1 MRKLLLIILLL
12 CLNLQHILAY
22 NIRHI
27 SSADGLSAS
36 SVLTIEQ
43 QPNGTMLFGTIDG
56 LNTYDGSKVRPAIFN
71 AGQRL
76 YGNLIEHVLNVENN
90 KTWVLTNYGLNIVTA
105 QGQAVRYYPQF
116 QGLRRIRK
124 NPQGDGF
131 LLTDGKLN
139 YIDKRDGSVH
149 TLPLKGITLANVC
162 DFAVSNRTLILFTRE
177 GIVTYPL
184 QASNNV
190 YTIGKPKMTQRL
202 RIISAMPDDDI
213 EYMVSADGQ
222 LYSYNLTTQAMQ
234 YEMSLSEET
243 SRRGFVNEVLRYKNS
258 LMIGFGEGGVI
269 KVNKHQN
276 KSAEII
282 DLGIET
288 GVFCMHK
295 DRLGD
300 IVWIGTDGGGVM
312 MYSDEPLTLRSFA
325 SAALRAG
332 RSFPIRALLKDGDGN
347 LWVGTKGDGLIC
359 VPHFST
365 YQNPHQLGETVFRE
379 QNSGLSSNV
388 VYKLAESKHPWFW
401 ISGGNGI
408 CYYSQVTK
416 TIRPVPTELQLLQV
430 IDIREKG
437 DELWMATLGSGICR
451 ATISVENGQ
460 PRLTHIKRYVLDGGK
475 GSSNYFFCL
484 TCDEQGQWWFGNRG
498 KGLYTFENERLKY
511 VAPAQTTD
519 DPSVNDVFALQAV
532 DDNLWIGTG
541 MGIFIRDKQGH
552 SRRLSTADGLPN
564 NTIHAFTKGTANE
577 VWATTNGGLV
587 ELSANGTVLKV
598 YGMNSGLDV
607 TEYCDGAA
615 YAKGQELFFGGING
629 FTTVVN
635 DTTLHQKVHES
646 RISFT
651 ALDILGKLQNI
662 NDFLEG
668 AHNNLTLTLDHTQST
683 FAVSVATFNYLEEPF
698 YHYLYRLSDEGEW
711 IDNGSNNAIAFTQM
725 AEGSHTLYVKARN
738 MMNGNETAVSELHID
753 IKPPYYRTIWAYLT
767 YAFLFIVLIATY
779 VRHWYEDQKLHQQM
793 QLAKMEQQHQ
803 DDLYEEKLKFLTNI
817 VHELNTPLTLI
828 YGPCER
834 ILQYNKAD
842 GFVKK
847 YISRV
852 MQNLG
857 RLNSLIQ
864 EIIDLRRVTSGHHI
878 ISWRRVDVS
887 AVVGDYANA
896 FTEMAER
903 SGITYQQDI
912 EQGLVWTS
920 DDKALRSI
928 VGNLISNAF
937 KYTKR
942 QGTIKV
948 KLSQQKDGLLFSV
961 YNSGRGIAPED
972 QQRIFDYYTVFDSVE
987 ESPNAGQTSRNG
999 IGMAICYNMTKM
1011 LGGRIEIDS
1020 VVGEYAQFNVYLPYQ
1035 PLPEG
1040 VSQEVVTSD
1049 KQTDEMTMAVPT
1061 IGSTTGKETRPLPK
1075 MAGDRTPTILAI
1087 DDNQEML
1094 DLLADCLTGYRV
1106 LTALN
1111 AEKGLEYLKAETPD
1125 LIITDIMMPGTD
1137 GLDFTQ
1143 QVKRN
1148 KHTMH
1153 IPLIIL
1159 SAKTSEEERIEGLE
1173 SGADV
1178 YISKPFSINLLQA
1191 TVVRLLENSNMLREY
1206 YNSGAS
1212 AYVYAAGNLISKE
1225 NQSFADEVTK
1235 VIDEHLIDTELTPEK
1250 LAELMSISPRNLYRK
1265 FSDANLPTPKDY
1277 IKTYRINV
1285 AARWLTTT
1293 NTTIQEIIYK
1303 TGFNTRSQ
1311 FYTEFRKHFGMT
1323 PKEYREQQQA
1333 KDNQL

>member
-1 MRKLLLIILLL
+1 ML
-12 CLNLQHILAY
+12 CLTLQGISAY

-56 LNTYDGSKVRPAIFN
+56 LNTYDGSKVRPTTLN

-76 YGNLIEHVLNVENN
+76 YGNLIEHVLNVTDN
-90 KTWVLTNYGLNIVTA
+90 KTWVLTNYGLNIITA
-105 QGQAVRYYPQF
+105 KGQSVRYYPQF

-139 YIDKRDGSVH
+139 YIDKHDGSIH
-149 TLPLKGITLANVC
+149 ALPLKGITLANVC
-162 DFAVSNRTLILFTRE
+162 DFAVSDRALILFTRG
-177 GIVTYPL
+177 GILSYPL
-184 QASNNV
+184 HASNDL
-190 YTIGKPKMTQRL
+190 YTIGKPQIVR
-202 RIISAMPDDDI
+202 RIRVVSAMPDDEI
-213 EYMVSADGQ
+213 EYLVTDEGQ

-234 YEMSLSEET
+234 YEMSLSQET
-243 SRRGFVNEVLRYKNS
+243 NRRGFVNEVLRYKES

-269 KVNKHQN
+269 KVNKH
-276 KSAEII
+276 KDGTAEII

-332 RSFPIRALLKDGDGN
+332 RSFPIRTLLKDDEGS

-359 VPHFST
+359 IPQFSP

-379 QNSGLSSNV
+379 QNSGLNSNV
-388 VYKLAESKHPWFW
+388 VYRLAESRHPWFW
-401 ISGGNGI
+401 ISGGNGV
-408 CYYSQVTK
+408 CYYSKTSK
-416 TIRPVPTELQLLQV
+416 TIRPVPAELQLQQV
-430 IDIREKG
+430 IDICEKG
-437 DELWMATLGSGICR
+437 HELWMATLGSGICK
-451 ATISVENGQ
+451 ADITIENGQ
-460 PRLTHIKRYVLDGGK
+460 PRLTNMKRYVLDGGK

-484 TCDEQGQWWFGNRG
+484 TCDEQGRWWFGNRG
-498 KGLYTFENERLKY
+498 KGLYTLEKGQLRH
-511 VAPAQTTD
+511 VAPTQPTD
-519 DPSVNDVFALQAV
+519 DPSVNDIFALQAV
-532 DDNLWIGTG
+532 GEQLWIGTG
-541 MGIFIRDKQGH
+541 MGIFIRDKHGRSQ
-552 SRRLSTADGLPN
+552 RLSTTNGLPN
-564 NTIHAFTKGTANE
+564 NTIHAFTKGTTNE

-587 ELSANGTVLKV
+587 ELSTSGTVLKV

-615 YAKGQELFFGGING
+615 FAKGQELFFGGTNG
-629 FTTVVN
+629 FTAIAN
-635 DTTLHQKVHES
+635 DTTVHQQVHEA
-646 RISFT
+646 RIGFT

-662 NDFLEG
+662 NDFIDGEPD
-668 AHNNLTLTLDHTQST
+668 NLTLTLHHTQNT

-698 YHYLYRLSDEGEW
+698 YHYLYRLSNDDEW
-711 IDNGSNNAIAFTQM
+711 IDNGSNNAISFTQM
-725 AEGSHTLYVKARN
+725 AEGTHTLYVKARN
-738 MMNGNETAVSELHID
+738 MLDGRETAVSQLHID

-767 YAFLFIVLIATY
+767 YALLAIALIVIY

-793 QLAKMEQQHQ
+793 QLAKLEQQHQ

-834 ILQYNKAD
+834 ILSYSKTD

-847 YISRV
+847 YIGKV

-864 EIIDLRRVTSGHHI
+864 EIIDLRRVTSGHHV

-903 SGITYQQDI
+903 NSISYQQDI
-912 EQGLVWTS
+912 TPGLVWTS

-937 KYTKR
+937 KYTKS

-948 KLSQQKDGLLFSV
+948 RLTQESEGLLFSV

-972 QQRIFDYYTVFDSVE
+972 RQRIFDYYTVFDSVE

-1020 VVGEYAQFNVYLPYQ
+1020 VVGEYARFNVYLPEQ

-1040 VSQEVVTSD
+1040 TSEEVVTSD
-1049 KQTDEMTMAVPT
+1049 KMTDDMSLAVPAT
-1061 IGSTTGKETRPLPK
+1061 GSSASKPSRPLPK
-1075 MAGDRTPTILAI
+1075 MAGDKTPTILVI
-1087 DDNQEML
+1087 DDNQEIL
-1094 DLLADCLTGYRV
+1094 DLLSDCLAGYRV

-1111 AEKGLEYLKAETPD
+1111 AEKGLAYMKEDTPD

-1143 QVKRN
+1143 QVKHN

-1191 TVVRLLENSNMLREY
+1191 TVVRLLENSNVLREY

-1212 AYVYAAGNLISKE
+1212 AYVYASGNLISKE

-1235 VIDEHLIDTELTPEK
+1235 VIDEHLTDTELTPEI

-1265 FSDANLPTPKDY
+1265 FNDANLPTPKDY

-1323 PKEYREQQQA
+1323 PKEYREQQQV

>member
-1 MRKLLLIILLL
+1 MKIKLLLAFVAFV
-12 CLNLQHILAY
+12 LQVQAY

-27 SSADGLSAS
+27 SSGDGLSAS
-36 SVLTIEQ
+36 SILSIEQ
-43 QPNGTMLFGTIDG
+43 QPDGTMLFGTIDG
-56 LNTYDGSKVRPAIFN
+56 LNCYDGSKVRPATLH

-76 YGNLIEHVLNVENN
+76 YGNLIEHVLNVGDNN
-90 KTWVLTNYGLNIVTA
+90 TWVLTNYGLNIVTPK
-105 QGQAVRYYPQF
+105 GQEVHYYPQF

-139 YIDKRDGSVH
+139 YIDKRDGSIH
-149 TLPLKGITLANVC
+149 ALPLKGVTLANVC
-162 DFAVSNRTLILFTRE
+162 DFAVSSKALYLFNRD
-177 GIVTYPL
+177 GIVSYQL
-184 QASNNV
+184 SANNNQ
-190 YTIGKPKMTQRL
+190 YSIGKPKMVQRMHL
-202 RIISAMPDDDI
+202 VSAMPDGDT
-213 EYMVSADGQ
+213 EYLVTNDGQ
-222 LYSYNLTTQAMQ
+222 LYSYQMEALTLQH
-234 YEMSLSEET
+234 EMSLAHEI
-243 SRRGFVNEVLRYKNS
+243 SRRGFVNEVLQYKES

-269 KVNKHQN
+269 KVNRPKGRP
-276 KSAEII
+276 AEVI
-282 DLGIET
+282 DLGVET

-300 IVWIGTDGGGVM
+300 IVWIGSDGAGVL

-325 SAALRAG
+325 STSLRAG
-332 RSFPIRALLKDGDGN
+332 KSFPIRALLKDGEGN
-347 LWVGTKGDGLIC
+347 LWVGTKGDGLIQ
-359 VPHFST
+359 VPNFSI
-365 YQNPHQLGETVFRE
+365 YQNPHQLGETVYRE

-401 ISGGNGI
+401 ISGGDGI
-408 CYYSQVTK
+408 CYYSQATK
-416 TIRPVPTELQLLQV
+416 SIRPVPAEMHLQQV

-437 DELWMATLGSGICR
+437 NELWMATLGSGIVK
-451 ATISVENGQ
+451 ADISVENGQ
-460 PRLTHIKRYVLDGGK
+460 PRLTNMKRYVLDGGK

-484 TCDEQGQWWFGNRG
+484 TCDEQGRWWFGNRG
-498 KGLYTFENERLKY
+498 KGLYTFEKGQLKY
-511 VAPAQTTD
+511 MAPSQTTN
-519 DPSVNDVFALQAV
+519 DPSINDVFALQAV
-532 DDNLWIGTG
+532 GDNLWIGTG
-541 MGIFIRDKQGH
+541 MGIFIRNKQGKSH
-552 SRRLSTADGLPN
+552 HLTTANGLPN
-564 NTIHAFTKGTANE
+564 NTIHAFTKGTADE

-587 ELSANGTVLKV
+587 ELSPNGTVLKV

-615 YAKGQELFFGGING
+615 FANGRELFFGGING
-629 FTTVVN
+629 FTAIVN
-635 DTTLHQKVHES
+635 DTTVQQQVHEL

-651 ALDILGKLQNI
+651 TLNILGKLQNI
-662 NDFLEG
+662 NDFMQGERD
-668 AHNNLTLTLDHTQST
+668 NLTLTLDHTQNS
-683 FAVSVATFNYLEEPF
+683 FAVSLATFNYLEEPF
-698 YHYLYRLSDEGEW
+698 YHYLYRLTDDGEW
-711 IDNGSNNAIAFTQM
+711 IDNGSSNVISFTQM
-725 AEGSHTLYVKARN
+725 AEGSHTLYVKAKN
-738 MMNGNETAVSELHID
+738 MMNGKETAVSQLHID
-753 IKPPYYRTIWAYLT
+753 IKPPYYRTIWAYLI
-767 YAFLFIVLIATY
+767 YILLAIALIAIY

-793 QLAKMEQQHQ
+793 QLTRLQQQHQ
-803 DDLYEEKLKFLTNI
+803 DELYEEKLKFLTNV

-834 ILQYNKAD
+834 IMAYTKAD
-842 GFVKK
+842 EFVRK
-847 YISRV
+847 YVGKV

-864 EIIDLRRVTSGHHI
+864 EVIDLRRVTTGHHE

-903 SGITYQQDI
+903 SGISYEQDI
-912 EQGLVWTS
+912 EPGLVWTS

-937 KYTKR
+937 KYTKSE
-942 QGTIKV
+942 GTIKV
-948 KLSQQKDGLLFSV
+948 KLTRQEGGLLFSV

-972 QQRIFDYYTVFDSVE
+972 RERIFDYYTVFDSVE

-999 IGMAICYNMTKM
+999 IGMAICHNMTKL

-1020 VVGEYAQFNVYLPYQ
+1020 EVGQYAQFNVYLPEK

-1040 VSQEVVTSD
+1040 VSDEVVTSA
-1049 KQTDEMTMAVPT
+1049 KQTDNMPLAVPQAV
-1061 IGSTTGKETRPLPK
+1061 STAKPARPLPK
-1075 MAGDRTPTILAI
+1075 MAGDRTPTILTI

-1094 DLLADCLTGYRV
+1094 DLLADCLSDYRV
-1106 LTALN
+1106 LAALN
-1111 AEKGLEYLKAETPD
+1111 AEQGMAYLKEETPD

-1159 SAKTSEEERIEGLE
+1159 SAKTSEEERIEGLD

-1191 TVVRLLENSNMLREY
+1191 TVLRLLENRNVLREY
-1206 YNSGAS
+1206 YNSAAS
-1212 AYVYAAGNLISKE
+1212 AYVYAGGDLISKE
-1225 NQSFADEVTK
+1225 HQSFADEVTK
-1235 VIDEHLIDTELTPEK
+1235 VIDEHLTDTELTPET

-1265 FSDANLPTPKDY
+1265 FSDANMPTPKDY

-1323 PKEYREQQQA
+1323 PKEYREQQLRA
-1333 KDNQL
+1333 VHNH